1 MARGGW
7 LSSRNSNS
15 VSNAC
20 PACNRPASRSA
31 APCAA
36 VGAAFTRP
44 RKVPAPRRVSRGRE
58 GVFEPVSLR
67 YFETLGIPF
76 LKGRAFPPADK
87 EGAPPVAIVNQVL
100 ARKLFPNGDAVG
112 HRIRRS
118 GARDWETIAGVVGE
132 VHLQS
137 QTEKVHPQVF

>member
-31 APCAA
+31 APMRFR
-36 VGAAFTRP
+36 GRM
-44 RKVPAPRRVSRGRE
+44 RRGWGSVYEPPEGPGSEPDFRGRE
-58 GVFEPVSLR
+58 ADFEPASLR
-67 YFETLGIPF
+67 YFETLGIPI
-76 LKGRAFPPADK
+76 LKGRAFTPADK

-137 QTEKVHPQVF
+137 QT